1 MDVKSFS
8 RNHKHQIWIERILA
22 CKASGLPVKTWCKQN
37 GIAYSSYYHWLRET
51 RQDLLDM
58 HEVAAGN
65 PESSSIVESP
75 LSLTPITFHELPVVS
90 EVVPEQEGAIS
101 LVLPGLSLHVDV
113 DASSKHIRAAITV
126 LRSLCC

>member
-1 MDVKSFS
+1 MYLICVNWDCLKSLETFWTGSSTAQGEHQKMDVKSFS

-101 LVLPGLSLHVDV
+101 L
-113 DASSKHIRAAITV
+113 
-126 LRSLCC
+126 